1 MKFVYVCFSTVTTQ
15 KRLWLSCKPSHHS
28 YVYHYPRE
36 SIGPS
41 SRRHFQT
48 RLSFFILVCPNE
60 CCFTSIVFVPPQT
73 LPDPYRENHPDG
85 QPCCLNAPQNTL
97 PPHCVLNRVDT
108 GEAPSCGEEMATRL
122 KERFLRP
129 AMVF

>member
-1 MKFVYVCFSTVTTQ
+1 MTLKSIDGIA
-15 KRLWLSCKPSHHS
+15 
-28 YVYHYPRE
+28 RE

-41 SRRHFQT
+41 SRRHFRT
-48 RLSFFILVCPNE
+48 PLSSFIFLCPNE

-97 PPHCVLNRVDT
+97 PPT
-108 GEAPSCGEEMATRL
+108 
-122 KERFLRP
+122 
-129 AMVF
+129 VFSTVWIQAKRHLAGKRWQHLSRSV